1 MKLDIDIIK
10 DPIDK
15 HLDEFDRQF
24 KASMKSSVPLLDIIT
39 RYIVK
44 RKGKQIRPMFVS
56 SLLNYAEELRNQ
68 LTVLQRLLSF
78 FILPH

>member
-10 DPIDK
+10 APIDK

-44 RKGKQIRPMFVS
+44 RKGKANTSHVCF
-56 SLLNYAEELRNQ
+56 LLCRIMRRN
-68 LTVLQRLLSF
+68 
-78 FILPH
+78 